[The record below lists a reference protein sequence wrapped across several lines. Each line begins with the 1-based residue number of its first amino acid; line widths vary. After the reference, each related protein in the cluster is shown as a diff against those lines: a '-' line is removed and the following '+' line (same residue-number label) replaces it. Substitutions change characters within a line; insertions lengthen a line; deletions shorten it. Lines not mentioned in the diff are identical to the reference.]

1 MMIDASYIVRTDDNR
16 ALDIGRLRFSAEAR
30 EWQFFPIGGYYAYS
44 AEALSDIARQ
54 MTDFQVHGVTDAVNA
69 EKESER

>member
-1 MMIDASYIVRTDDNR
+1 MKAIEYVVRTDDNR
-16 ALDIGRLRFSAEAR
+16 DLDVGRLRYSTRAQ

-54 MTDFQVHGVTDAVNA
+54 ITDFQVHGVTDAVNA
-69 EKESER
+69 EKERE